1 MALSVI
7 TKVSE
12 NLHKSPFLTVMI
24 DETTDVTNQEQ
35 VTIVIRW
42 INDNF
47 EVYEEFIGPYAV
59 PCIDAATLFSVIKDT
74 LTRLNLAFHKLGGQ
88 CYDGC
93 STMADST
100 SGVAK
105 RVLEE
110 EERAVFTHYYCHSL
124 NLTANDYV
132 KNSKVMKLSLE
143 VTHEIT
149 KLIKLSPRRD
159 NIFRELKAESELKM
173 KLIF

>member
-1 MALSVI
+1 
-7 TKVSE
+7 
-12 NLHKSPFLTVMI
+12 MI

-59 PCIDAATLFSVIKDT
+59 PCSDAATLFSVIKDT

-105 RVLEE
+105 RVLKEE
-110 EERAVFTHYYCHSL
+110 ECAVFTHCYCHSL
-124 NLTANDYV
+124 NLAANGYV

-173 KLIF
+173 KLIP

>member
-1 MALSVI
+1 MA
-7 TKVSE
+7 
-12 NLHKSPFLTVMI
+12 
-24 DETTDVTNQEQ
+24 
-35 VTIVIRW
+35 
-42 INDNF
+42 
-47 EVYEEFIGPYAV
+47 G
-59 PCIDAATLFSVIKDT
+59 
-74 LTRLNLAFHKLGGQ
+74 
-88 CYDGC
+88 
-93 STMADST
+93 ST

-110 EERAVFTHYYCHSL
+110 EEHAVFTHCYCHSL

-159 NIFRELKAESELKM
+159 NIFRELKGESELKNEINP
-173 KLIF
+173 LSIRLLSYTWTVQPILC